1 MRRLLDGIVFLL
13 SCRSKTRVG
22 WVGGV
27 VKEDR
32 YHPETNVGYHCTDIT
47 GALRL
52 PAESGRRARTP
63 SFLGGPNT
71 PPGPGLTEQRGRV
84 VGGIKKPP
92 EGGLVTSYMHT
103 RYV

>member
-1 MRRLLDGIVFLL
+1 
-13 SCRSKTRVG
+13 
-22 WVGGV
+22 V
-27 VKEDR
+27 VKGFR

-52 PAESGRRARTP
+52 PAAPVRLPVPPLRVSHWQ
-63 SFLGGPNT
+63 

-92 EGGLVTSYMHT
+92 
-103 RYV
+103 